1 MTTTFDR
8 YRFAEIL
15 LDSGEPLEAL
25 ALLQPVAEEID
36 GNAAALLL
44 LGRVYFHSAQLERA
58 RQAFARVVEL
68 DPTDTYA
75 RFLLGRTLERQSRLA
90 EAQTQYRVA
99 VAMSDR
105 PDYRERLDE
114 VAARLDADG
123 A

>member
-44 LGRVYFHSAQLERA
+44 LGRVHFHSAQLERA
-58 RQAFARVVEL
+58 RQAFARVVAL

-75 RFLLGRTLERQSRLA
+75 RFLLGRTLERQSRLT

-105 PDYRERLDE
+105 PEYRERLDA
-114 VAARLDADG
+114 VAGRLGPDG

>member
-8 YRFAEIL
+8 YRFAQVL
-15 LDSGEPLEAL
+15 LDAGEPLEAL
-25 ALLQPVAEEID
+25 ALLRPVAEEID
-36 GNAAALLL
+36 GNAAGQLL
-44 LGRVYFHSAQLERA
+44 LGRGYFHSAQLERA

-90 EAQTQYRVA
+90 EAQVQYRIA

-105 PDYRERLDE
+105 PEYRERLDE
-114 VAARLDADG
+114 VTTRVG

>member
-8 YRFAEIL
+8 YRFAQVL

-25 ALLQPVAEEID
+25 ALLQPVEEEID

-44 LGRVYFHSAQLERA
+44 LGRAYFHSAQLERA
-58 RQAFARVVEL
+58 RQTVARVVEL
-68 DPTDTYA
+68 DPADAYA

-90 EAQTQYRVA
+90 EAQAQYRVA

-105 PDYRERLDE
+105 AEYRERLDGL
-114 VAARLDADG
+114 AARLDPDG